1 MPGML
6 TAVAPAKLNLSLVV
20 TGKNSAGYHL
30 LDSIVGFT
38 RFGDRLTLLPAR
50 EVSLEVTGPFAP
62 MAGPGEDNLVWRAAQ
77 ALMPL
82 RLDPGCGVRLILEK
96 HIPVGAGL
104 GGGSSDA
111 ALALQLLRQFWCID
125 LPAKQLAEIGL
136 SLGADVP
143 VCLTGKTS
151 RMRGIG
157 DRVTP
162 VSGRLSNYAVLLVN
176 PGVQLPTAT
185 IFQNFRRFAGRRYP
199 VAVSADLQAVQRSG
213 NSLTAA
219 AIEQLPEIAD
229 LLAFLSRSQ
238 EVLLARMSGSGATCF
253 ALYSH
258 HAHAL
263 RHAQQIA
270 NKFAH
275 WCHVTRIY

>member
-1 MPGML
+1 MPDML

-20 TGKNSAGYHL
+20 TGKNSAGYHR

-38 RFGDRLTLLPAR
+38 CFGDRLTLLPAR
-50 EVSLEVTGPFAP
+50 EISLEVTGPFAP
-62 MAGPGEDNLVWRAAQ
+62 MAGPGADNLVWRAAQ
-77 ALMPL
+77 ALAPL
-82 RLDPGCGVRLILEK
+82 RPDPGCGVRLILEK

-125 LPAKQLAEIGL
+125 LPAKRLVKIGL

-143 VCLTGKTS
+143 VCLTGKMS

-176 PGVQLPTAT
+176 PGLQLPTAAV
-185 IFQNFRRFAGRRYP
+185 FRNFRRFAGQRYP
-199 VAVSADLQAVQRSG
+199 VAESADLHAVRRSG

-219 AIEQLPEIAD
+219 AIQQVPEIAE
-229 LLAFLSRSQ
+229 LLAFLNRSQ
-238 EVLLARMSGSGATCF
+238 GVSLARMSGSGATCF
-253 ALYSH
+253 ALYPR
-258 HAHAL
+258 HADAL
-263 RHAQQIA
+263 RHARQIA
-270 NKFAH
+270 AKSAH
-275 WCHVTRIY
+275 WCHVTRIR